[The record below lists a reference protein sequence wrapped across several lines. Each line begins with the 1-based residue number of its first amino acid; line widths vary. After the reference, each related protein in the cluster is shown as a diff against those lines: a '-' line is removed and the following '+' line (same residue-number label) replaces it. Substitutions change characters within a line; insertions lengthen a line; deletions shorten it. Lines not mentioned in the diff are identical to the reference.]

1 MRPHASFPKN
11 LSLCLLAAAFLV
23 AGCGKPGARRG
34 APTPVST
41 PEPGFAGIATP
52 TPKATPKQAS
62 SPAPTPQAPQTSTSV
77 EDVSSPKKINT
88 DAGDAGNRAVQAE
101 VLKRIDLMPKL
112 GEDEKDKLYVQVK
125 RAQAMGMVIAIPFA
139 SGARTVSPAA
149 VAGIAKALALPQ
161 VQKFSD
167 DPTVVFVVLGYA
179 DKKGDR
185 KMNEAISLER
195 AEAVADVLKNKS
207 GVENLIRAV
216 GMGGSEMFG
225 STALEKNRVVE
236 VWVVLP

>member
-1 MRPHASFPKN
+1 
-11 LSLCLLAAAFLV
+11 
-23 AGCGKPGARRG
+23 
-34 APTPVST
+34 
-41 PEPGFAGIATP
+41 
-52 TPKATPKQAS
+52 
-62 SPAPTPQAPQTSTSV
+62 V
-77 EDVSSPKKINT
+77 EDVSSPQKINT
-88 DAGDAGNRAVQAE
+88 DAADAGNRAVRAE
-101 VLKRIDLMPKL
+101 VLKRIDVTPRL
-112 GEDEKDKLYVQVK
+112 GEAEKDKLYVQVE

-139 SGARTVSPAA
+139 SGARKVSPAA

-161 VQKFSD
+161 VQKFAS

-216 GMGGSEMFG
+216 GMGGSDLFG
-225 STALEKNRVVE
+225 STALDKNRVVE

>member
-1 MRPHASFPKN
+1 MRFPVSFPKD

-34 APTPVST
+34 PQTPVPT

-52 TPKATPKQAS
+52 TPTATPKQP
-62 SPAPTPQAPQTSTSV
+62 PAPTPQTPQTSTSV
-77 EDVSSPKKINT
+77 EDVSSPQKINT
-88 DAGDAGNRAVQAE
+88 DSGDAGNRAVRAE
-101 VLKRIDLMPKL
+101 VLKRIDVTPRL
-112 GEDEKDKLYVQVK
+112 GEAEKDKLYVQVE

-139 SGARTVSPAA
+139 SGARKVSPAA

-161 VQKFSD
+161 VQKFAS

-216 GMGGSEMFG
+216 GMGGSDLFG
-225 STALEKNRVVE
+225 STALDKNRVVE